1 MILEKQIEAYLK
13 SRIEKNLKGLCLK
26 LVPLHF
32 TGLPDRLCL
41 IPKGRIFFV
50 ETKSPGKDL
59 RPRQA
64 YVKKQLESLGF
75 TVYKI
80 DGKDQIDNLINLYK

>member
-1 MILEKQIEAYLK
+1 MEKQIEQYLK
-13 SRIEKNLKGLCLK
+13 TKIENVLHGLCLK

-41 IPKGRIFFV
+41 LPGGRALFV
-50 ETKSPGKDL
+50 ETKSQGKDL

-64 YVKKQLESLGF
+64 YMKRQLESLGF
-75 TVYKI
+75 LVYKI
-80 DGKDQIDNLINLYK
+80 DSKEQINNLINEHKK